1 MSTLPERFARRLDNV
16 AIVIADEP
24 SPEQLAR
31 SRVATGE
38 TLYGLYE
45 GIPVTARSS
54 SYGMVVPDRIT
65 IFQRSIEADCRSEAQ
80 IVDEIAKTIL
90 HEVAHHFGIDDP
102 RLVELGLA

>member
-16 AIVIADEP
+16 AIVVADEP
-24 SPEQLAR
+24 SPQQLER
-31 SRVATGE
+31 SGVAQGE

-65 IFQRSIEADCRSEAQ
+65 IFQRPIEADCRSEAE
-80 IVDEIAKTIL
+80 IVDEVAKTIL
-90 HEVAHHFGIDDP
+90 HEIAHHFGIDDP